1 MHMQLDPNRF
11 EACPAYNDW
20 LDESYSEA
28 SGTLDILGFQPR
40 PSEVLF
46 RLSPDTYQASFADFC
61 LEWEEQLK
69 EKVESE
75 FPSPIAH
82 YFYRF
87 NSGYE
92 SELQRLHFLRD
103 TWESIVDVLHAM
115 TVAECRYRRLRL
127 ADPVKMPELMSES
140 VAARLTNIERIFRL
154 ATNAGGALKMSSIVQ
169 LATLQKMRELNRSRN
184 GFSHSAAQSEAQA
197 RGWIHECYS
206 DVIDVLDE
214 IRGLADVDI
223 YRYMGQ
229 DDAST
234 LRCEAF
240 YGHGFTRTI
249 KRVTVTGAQAAA
261 SQRYFLQGQILV
273 MLDGDLFGLRPFI
286 FFREDAVG
294 QATRLCLFRK
304 PLGDAP
310 DRRIEY
316 EIVGDAVRLNEP
328 RLTFQSEIDEIRAL
342 FGLQPE

>member
-1 MHMQLDPNRF
+1 MQMQLDPNRF
-11 EACPAYNDW
+11 EECPAYNDW

-28 SGTLDILGFQPR
+28 SGALNILGFQPR

-46 RLSPDTYQASFADFC
+46 RMSPDTYQASFADFRS
-61 LEWEEQLK
+61 EWEEKLK
-69 EKVESE
+69 DTVEAD

-115 TVAECRYRRLRL
+115 TVAECRFRGLRL
-127 ADPVKMPELMSES
+127 ADPVKMPELMSDS
-140 VAARLTNIERIFRL
+140 VAARLMNVERIFQL
-154 ATNAGGALKMSSIVQ
+154 ATNAGTVLKMASIVP

-214 IRGLADVDI
+214 IRGLANVDV

-229 DDAST
+229 DDATT

-240 YGHGFTRTI
+240 FGHAFTRTI
-249 KRVTVTGAQAAA
+249 KKVGVTVTQAGV
-261 SQRYFLQGQILV
+261 SQRYFQQGQILV

-286 FFREDAVG
+286 FFKEDAVG
-294 QATRLCLFRK
+294 QATRLCLFRRTHGSA
-304 PLGDAP
+304 L
-310 DRRIEY
+310 DRKVEY

-328 RLTFQSEIDEIRAL
+328 RATFQAEIDEVRAL